1 MDQDRLRRPPRERF
15 AGVERVFD
23 LGALFAGLASES
35 VERQGHM
42 QKTVYKHGRLTSAV
56 FAFERAG
63 RLERHRVEGEAVLL
77 VLEGE
82 LEVAVDGE
90 KRRVAGGQMMLL
102 DPGVEHEIE
111 ARERSQVVMHVVLE
125 G

>member
-15 AGVERVFD
+15 AGPDRVFD
-23 LGALFAGLASES
+23 LGEAFAALPGES
-35 VERQGHM
+35 VERHGHM

-63 RLERHRVEGEAVLL
+63 RLERHRVDGEAVLL
-77 VLEGE
+77 VLDGE
-82 LEVAVDGE
+82 LTVTVEGE
-90 KRRVAGGQMMLL
+90 KRRLARGQMMLL

-111 ARERSQVVMHVVLE
+111 AQMQSRVLMHVVLE